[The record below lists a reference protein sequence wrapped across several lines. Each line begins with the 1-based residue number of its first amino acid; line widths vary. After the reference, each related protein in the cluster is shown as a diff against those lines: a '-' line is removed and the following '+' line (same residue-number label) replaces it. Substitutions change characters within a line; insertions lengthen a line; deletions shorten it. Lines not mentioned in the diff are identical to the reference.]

1 MEKLS
6 VKFAFIALL
15 AVACV
20 MMSTMTVQNVEASR
34 LLPEEA
40 PVVHYEASTQVVKP
54 QDFHCREGCRFAI
67 QARFSSI
74 SSLRISILIS
84 PSSSIA

>member
-20 MMSTMTVQNVEASR
+20 MMTTMTVQNAEASR
-34 LLPEEA
+34 LLPEET
-40 PVVHYEASTQVVKP
+40 PVVHYEASTQIVKP
-54 QDFHCREGCRFAI
+54 QDFHCREGCRVSCIPI
-67 QARFSSI
+67 Q
-74 SSLRISILIS
+74 LI
-84 PSSSIA
+84 IRCVCLC